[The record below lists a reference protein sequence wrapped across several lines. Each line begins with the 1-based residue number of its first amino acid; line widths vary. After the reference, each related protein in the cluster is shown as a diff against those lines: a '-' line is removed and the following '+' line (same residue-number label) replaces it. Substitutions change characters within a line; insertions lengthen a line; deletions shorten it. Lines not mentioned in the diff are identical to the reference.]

1 MQFREPEDQLY
12 VDPKNYTQGL
22 NFPAPSAI
30 RVYDTTLRDGE
41 QTPGVAL
48 TPPQK
53 YEIAKLV
60 SRMGSHIID
69 MGFPASD
76 ASERE
81 ALSLVLAGKRKGEI
95 RQDLEILVMCR
106 SNPGDIDHTL
116 NTLRAL
122 GAGPDEITFLIFTS
136 ASSLHIK
143 YKLGDSFLKRAGKS
157 PDDLLDTPIEWFRA
171 ENEKMVQDAIGY
183 AKSQGVTY
191 VEFGSEDASRTPIE
205 QLIKLVK
212 AAVDGGADRYIF
224 PDTTGS
230 LTPEATAYYCDHLAA
245 AFPGLPLVSHF
256 HNDYDLG
263 TINTLTAMHHGMP
276 YFSATINGL
285 GERAGN
291 APLHAV
297 VTALKLQYGIT
308 IPGFHYELL
317 WEARKLVERLTGI
330 PIQVH
335 EPVVGQNVFAHESGI
350 HTHGVLQ
357 HPKTYEP
364 IPAELV
370 GGERRFVFGKH
381 SGRNVI
387 RHTLQEAE
395 SLLTSRGVVV
405 DEALVEQVLARVKDI
420 RVERAEDGTAAQV
433 IEDLQVGLRK
443 IGMIAEDVVQIA
455 LEMAPSQTIQAAE

>member
-12 VDPKNYTQGL
+12 VDPTAYTQGL
-22 NFPAPSAI
+22 NFPDPAEFK
-30 RVYDTTLRDGE
+30 VYDTTLRDGE

-53 YEIAKLV
+53 YEIARLI

-76 ASERE
+76 ESERE
-81 ALSLVLAGKRKGEI
+81 ALRLVLEGKRKGEI
-95 RQDLEILVMCR
+95 REDLEVLVMCR

-116 NTLRAL
+116 NTLASL
-122 GAGPDEITFLIFTS
+122 GAQPDEITFLIFTS

-143 YKLGDSFLKRAGKS
+143 YKLGDSFLRAAGKS
-157 PDDLLDTPIEWFRA
+157 KEELLDTPIEWFRA
-171 ENEKMVQDAIGY
+171 QNEKMVQEAIAY
-183 AKSQGVTY
+183 ARDKGVRE
-191 VEFGSEDASRTPIE
+191 VEFGTEDASRTPIG
-205 QLIKLVK
+205 QLIQLVQ
-212 AAVDGGADRYIF
+212 AAVHGGATRYIF

-230 LTPEATAYYCDHLAA
+230 LTPEATAYYCDHLKA
-245 AFPGLPLVSHF
+245 AFPNLPLVSHF

-263 TINTLTAMHHGMP
+263 TANVLMACRHGMP
-276 YFSATINGL
+276 IFSATLNGL

-308 IPGFHYELL
+308 IPGFQYDLL
-317 WEARKLVERLTGI
+317 WEARRLVERLTGI
-330 PIQVH
+330 PVQVH
-335 EPVVGQNVFAHESGI
+335 EPVVGRNVFAHESGI

-370 GGERRFVFGKH
+370 GGDRRFVFGKH

-387 RHTLQEAE
+387 RHVLETHAAE
-395 SLLTSRGVVV
+395 LKAIGLTV
-405 DEALVEQVLARVKDI
+405 DEDLVVRVLDRVKSI
-420 RVERAEDGTAAQV
+420 RVQRAEDGTAAEV
-433 IEDLQVGLRK
+433 IAELERGLRR
-443 IGMIAEDVVQIA
+443 IGMIEEDVVQIA
-455 LEMAPSQTIQAAE
+455 RELASAPLAAE

>member
-12 VDPKNYTQGL
+12 VDPKVYTTGL
-22 NFPAPSAI
+22 NFPEPSAI

-53 YEIAKLV
+53 YEIAKLI

-81 ALSLVLAGKRKGEI
+81 ALSLVLEGKRRGEI
-95 RQDLEILVMCR
+95 RKDLEILVMCR
-106 SNPGDIDHTL
+106 ASAGDIDHTL
-116 NTLRAL
+116 NTLKTL

-157 PDDLLDTPIEWFRA
+157 PDDLLDTPVEWFRA
-171 ENEKMVQDAIGY
+171 ENEKMVNEAIGY
-183 AKSQGVTY
+183 AKSKGVTY

-205 QLIKLVK
+205 QLIALVQS
-212 AAVDGGADRYIF
+212 AVAGGADRYIF

-230 LTPEATAYYCDHLAA
+230 LTPEATAYYCDRLAE

-256 HNDYDLG
+256 HNDYDFA
-263 TINTLTAMHHGMP
+263 TINTITAMHHGMP

-291 APLHAV
+291 APLHTV

-387 RHTLQEAE
+387 RHTLTEAE
-395 SLLTSRGVVV
+395 AILKQHGLIV
-405 DEALVEQVLARVKDI
+405 DEALVEKVLAKVKDI
-420 RVERAEDGTAAQV
+420 RVTRAEDGTAEQV
-433 IEDLQVGLRK
+433 IDDLQRNLRK
-443 IGMIAEDVVQIA
+443 IGMIAEDVIAIA
-455 LEMAPSQTIQAAE
+455 LEMAPNPVSQAAE

>member
-1 MQFREPEDQLY
+1 MQFREPESELY
-12 VDPKNYTQGL
+12 VDPKAYTTGL
-22 NFPAPSAI
+22 NFPDPSAFK
-30 RVYDTTLRDGE
+30 VYDTTLRDGE

-53 YEIAKLV
+53 YEIAKLI

-76 ASERE
+76 PSEGE
-81 ALSLVLAGKRKGEI
+81 ALKLVIEGKRKGEI
-95 RQDLEILVMCR
+95 RQDLELLVMCR
-106 SNPGDIDHTL
+106 SNPGDIDATL
-116 NTLRAL
+116 KALKEL
-122 GAGPDEITFLIFTS
+122 GADPSEITFLIFTS

-143 YKLGDSFLKRAGKS
+143 YKLGDSFLRRAGKPLDS
-157 PDDLLDTPIEWFRA
+157 LLDTPVAWFR
-171 ENEKMVQDAIGY
+171 EQNEQMVNEAIAY

-205 QLIKLVK
+205 QLIKLVQS
-212 AAVDGGADRYIF
+212 AVDGGADRYIF

-230 LTPEATAYYCDHLAA
+230 LTPEATAFYCDALKA
-245 AFPGLPLVSHF
+245 AFPKLEMVSHF
-256 HNDYDLG
+256 HNDYDMG
-263 TINTLTAMHHGMP
+263 TTNVIMACHHGMP
-276 YFSATINGL
+276 IFSATINGL

-291 APLHAV
+291 APLHTV

-308 IPGFHYELL
+308 IPGFRYDLL

-330 PIQVH
+330 PVQVH
-335 EPVVGQNVFAHESGI
+335 EPVVGRNVFAHESGI

-381 SGRNVI
+381 SGRNVV
-387 RHTLQEAE
+387 RHTLMDAASVLQ
-395 SLLTSRGVVV
+395 SRGLTI
-405 DEALVEQVLARVKDI
+405 DEALVEKVLARIKDI
-420 RVERAEDGTAAQV
+420 RLERAEDGTAEQV
-433 IEDLQVGLRK
+433 IEDLEKGLRK
-443 IGMIAEDVVQIA
+443 LGMLAEDVIQIA
-455 LEMAPSQTIQAAE
+455 LEMAPLHQAAE